1 VTAGPDRPG
10 RGSELGRNVGR
21 ASDCF
26 AAEQFAEEGRL
37 GAARIGIKL
46 NRHIGRRG
54 LAEINWHV

>member
-1 VTAGPDRPG
+1 VT
-10 RGSELGRNVGR
+10 VGR

-46 NRHIGRRG
+46 NRHIGRRD
-54 LAEINWHV
+54 LAEINRY